1 MNILVTICARAGS
14 KGVKSKNIRKFCG
27 NPLVLYTLET
37 YKSFCEN
44 MKDTL
49 EDIQLALNTDSKEL
63 IEQMDKSGVDY
74 FLIRREEELAG
85 DTIAKFDVI
94 RDTMLKTEK
103 ICGQCFD
110 AVIDLDLTSPI
121 RTWKDIA
128 GTLQTLLS
136 DDASDIAF
144 SVTDA
149 RRSPYFNMV
158 FQKGDGYYG
167 TVLKSNFVARQQAP
181 ACYDMNASIYAYRR
195 EHLLNGTMHNRKAL
209 IWKMKDTGILDIDS
223 EEDFQL
229 MEAIFKFLVRHDE
242 DFVEQFGNMGNGD
255 F

>member
-1 MNILVTICARAGS
+1 MNVLVTICARAGS
-14 KGVKSKNIRKFCG
+14 KGVKSKNVRKFCG

-49 EDIQLALNTDSKEL
+49 ENIQLALNTDSKEL
-63 IEQMDKSGVDY
+63 IEQMDNSGVDY
-74 FLIRREEELAG
+74 ILIRREKELAG

-94 RDTMLKTEK
+94 RDTMLKAEK
-103 ICGQCFD
+103 ICGQYFD

-136 DDASDIAF
+136 DDASDIAY

-158 FQKGDGYYG
+158 CQKEDSYYG
-167 TVLKSNFVARQQAP
+167 TVLNSNFVARQQAP
-181 ACYDMNASIYAYRR
+181 VCYDMNASIYVYRR

-209 IWKMKDTGILDIDS
+209 IWKMRDTGILDIDS
-223 EEDFQL
+223 EEDFEL
-229 MEAIFKFLVRHDE
+229 MEVIFKFLISRNE
-242 DFVEQFGNMGNGD
+242 EYREQFKSVGSGK
-255 F
+255 